1 MAWDALSSHER
12 PWIWARWSS
21 VSSLQLDECRVGGVS
36 LSSLTEDETHH
47 PEIRTSGVSCFHGQ
61 NTFIICPVMLT
72 LFPAR
77 SFRNVFFT
85 CKGAS

>member
-1 MAWDALSSHER
+1 MAWDALSSPER
-12 PWIWARWSS
+12 PWILARWSS
-21 VSSLQLDECRVGGVS
+21 VSSLRLDECRVGGVS

-47 PEIRTSGVSCFHGQ
+47 PEIGTSGVSLFPWTECIHH
-61 NTFIICPVMLT
+61 LSSDAY

-77 SFRNVFFT
+77 SFGNVFFT